1 MRRFT
6 FQSSDPK
13 TPERPVPSAEGRS
26 DANGSVVTL
35 DWLRF
40 LVVTFEE
47 KKKLFCVDEPMT
59 GVQRKHGK
67 KTVSCCCFLLA
78 SAGYFA
84 LPAVALSH
92 ARVRQAPSLDH

>member
-1 MRRFT
+1 MVRPRRTSHRTVSNGVYMRRFT

-47 KKKLFCVDEPMT
+47 KKNF
-59 GVQRKHGK
+59 
-67 KTVSCCCFLLA
+67 
-78 SAGYFA
+78 SA
-84 LPAVALSH
+84 LTSP
-92 ARVRQAPSLDH
+92 